1 MWRRPPCRHIA
12 KPAETVGAVAQPPH
26 RHIEVSGTAEKRK
39 STVSK
44 ANPPALGPAGDS
56 LDDFK

>member
-1 MWRRPPCRHIA
+1 
-12 KPAETVGAVAQPPH
+12 VAQPPH
-26 RHIEVSGTAEKRK
+26 RHIEVSQTPEKRK

-44 ANPPALGPAGDS
+44 ANLPALGPAGDS